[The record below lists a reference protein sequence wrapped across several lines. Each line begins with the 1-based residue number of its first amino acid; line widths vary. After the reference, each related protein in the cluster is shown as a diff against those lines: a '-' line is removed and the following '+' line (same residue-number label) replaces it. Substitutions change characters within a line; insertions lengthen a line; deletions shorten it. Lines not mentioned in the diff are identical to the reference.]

1 MLTGDLLYF
10 GAGVVHTDTDV
21 HTHGYRWSLWTATLI
36 PQGCGSTTCLVRGL
50 EWALKARES
59 PKENSCRVEVGAL
72 TATATMGFR
81 GLFLSYAIWG
91 KSLIFS
97 TVTIITSPMNIY

>member
-36 PQGCGSTTCLVRGL
+36 PQGCGSTMCLVGGL
-50 EWALKARES
+50 EWAPKARES
-59 PKENSCRVEVGAL
+59 PKENSCRVEVGLVKGEYKWSADSDSHN
-72 TATATMGFR
+72 
-81 GLFLSYAIWG
+81 GL
-91 KSLIFS
+91 
-97 TVTIITSPMNIY
+97 